1 MAAFLNLYGLETV
14 SSWRLDLVHKGGNDI
29 ESELIEAFI
38 AATRK
43 GMSAEEFFAVADAT
57 LEHLR
62 GKTKN
67 ETVEKILN
75 NTATNADVNKMVQ
88 TLSEGIKKD

>member
-1 MAAFLNLYGLETV
+1 MAP
-14 SSWRLDLVHKGGNDI
+14 KGSNI
-29 ESELIEAFI
+29 ESELIETFI
-38 AATRK
+38 AATKK

-67 ETVEKILN
+67 ETMEKILN
-75 NTATNADVNKMVQ
+75 NTATNADVNKMIQ
-88 TLSEGIKKD
+88 ALSGRASNKEK